1 MNRFH
6 NKRNHITFT
15 ASVIRTNNTF
25 FLCFSFNLFS
35 NFPSQ
40 CILFRDWN
48 CIGKRQKKIIRNS
61 EEIYVNEH
69 TCVVCFAYE
78 EVNKQKKNA
87 CKNSYCK
94 INNYK
99 FCLYSFESAEIIFY
113 IKYFVVLLFTSFDAW
128 QYWTNGLITPAAEK
142 IGETLLKQMREEISN
157 SQARKTFVQTTKHY
171 VMSMRRP

>member
-1 MNRFH
+1 MTCMNRFH

-78 EVNKQKKNA
+78 EVNKQKKMHV
-87 CKNSYCK
+87 KIHIVKLIIINSVYIHLK
-94 INNYK
+94 VPK
-99 FCLYSFESAEIIFY
+99 LYF
-113 IKYFVVLLFTSFDAW
+113 
-128 QYWTNGLITPAAEK
+128 
-142 IGETLLKQMREEISN
+142 ISN
-157 SQARKTFVQTTKHY
+157 ILSFCYSHRSTRDNIEQTDSSHQLQRK
-171 VMSMRRP
+171 